1 MVVKESPFIGLFPH
15 GQTRTG
21 CSPRIDYFC
30 VGPSA
35 LSDPFQEIEN
45 QSIHWIRH
53 DRLLANVSRIVI
65 VVPADKPALPTNNDR
80 AFRRIWGDA
89 ISRDSLHS
97 GMPPVAALPQDAE
110 RSR

>member
-1 MVVKESPFIGLFPH
+1 MVVKEPPFIGLFPH

-45 QSIHWIRH
+45 QSIDWIRH
-53 DRLLANVSRIVI
+53 DRLLANVSRLLI
-65 VVPADKPALPTNNDR
+65 VVRTPQPALPTDNDK
-80 AFRRIWGDA
+80 ALPRIGDDRVIDVA
-89 ISRDSLHS
+89 SIINI
-97 GMPPVAALPQDAE
+97 PVAPTLPQDAE
-110 RSR
+110 RPQ